1 MNVDTDE
8 LVDFNNKYDEIKF
21 YLEDDIKECEELG
34 LKDLKQWCEATVE
47 DLKDQFEEIYNR
59 NDEILTDE
67 SERERYYQEQ
77 EYRNSKL

>member
-47 DLKDQFEEIYNR
+47 D
-59 NDEILTDE
+59 
-67 SERERYYQEQ
+67 
-77 EYRNSKL
+77 